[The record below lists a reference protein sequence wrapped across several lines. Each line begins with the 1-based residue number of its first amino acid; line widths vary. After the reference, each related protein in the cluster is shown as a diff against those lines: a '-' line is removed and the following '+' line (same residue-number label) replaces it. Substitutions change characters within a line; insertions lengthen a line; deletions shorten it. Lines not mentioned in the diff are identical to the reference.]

1 MSEAR
6 IARLRAELSRLNE
19 AAILVTSDKNRLY
32 LTGFTGTAGVVL
44 VTAAKAVLL
53 TDFRYAEQAAAQAA
67 GVEVVEH
74 PAAGYYGLVA
84 DMLRQE
90 GVSRLL
96 FEDATVTYAGYEMLK
111 EKLAPV
117 LLAPAGTVVERL
129 RAVKEPSEVAII
141 QQAADIADRT
151 FSHIL
156 SFIKPGARESDIAL
170 EMEFYMRKQ
179 GASGKSFDTI
189 VASGERSA
197 MPHGVASD
205 KIVGTGEFVTLDF
218 GAYFGGYCS
227 DLTRTVFVGN
237 PTERHR
243 EIYGIVLEA
252 QLHALENLKPGMTG
266 REGDALTRDI
276 ITRYGYGDQYGHST
290 GHGIG
295 LYIHEEPRLSFSAQD
310 TILLPGHV
318 VTVEPGIYIPG
329 FGGVRIE
336 DDVVLT
342 DDGIKILTHSPKEL
356 IVLE

>member
-6 IARLRAELSRLNE
+6 IARLRGEMAGLGGD
-19 AAILVTSDKNRLY
+19 AMLVTSAHNRRY
-32 LTGFTGTAGVVL
+32 LTGFTGSAGVVL
-44 VTAAKAVLL
+44 VTAGGASLF
-53 TDFRYAEQAAAQAA
+53 TDFRYTEQANAQAQGVQVEEHPPTGYYERVAEQLREA
-67 GVEVVEH
+67 GV
-74 PAAGYYGLVA
+74 G
-84 DMLRQE
+84 
-90 GVSRLL
+90 RLL
-96 FEDATVTYAGYEMLK
+96 FEDATVSYAAYALLK
-111 EKLAPV
+111 ERLAPV
-117 LLAPAGTVVERL
+117 ELVPAGKALEKL
-129 RAVKEPSEVAII
+129 RAVKDAAELAVI
-141 QQAADIADRT
+141 QEAADVADRT

-156 SFIKPGARESDIAL
+156 GFLKPGVKESDIAL
-170 EMEFYMRKQ
+170 EMEFYMRKL
-179 GASGKSFDTI
+179 GASGTSFDTI

-205 KIVGTGEFVTLDF
+205 KAIGAGEFVTLDF
-218 GAYFGGYCS
+218 GAYYKGYCS
-227 DLTRTVFVGN
+227 DLTRTVVVG
-237 PTERHR
+237 PATERHK

-252 QLHALENLKPGMTG
+252 QLHALAHLKPGMTG

-295 LYIHEEPRLSFSAQD
+295 LEIHEEPRLSYSAPD

-318 VTVEPGIYIPG
+318 VTVEPGIYVPG

-342 DDGIKILTHSPKEL
+342 DDGIKILTRSPKEL

>member
-6 IARLRAELSRLNE
+6 IAKLRGEMALLGVD
-19 AAILVTSDKNRLY
+19 AILVTSGHNRRY

-44 VTAAKAVLL
+44 ITASDAVLL
-53 TDFRYAEQAAAQAA
+53 TDFRYTEQASAQAE
-67 GVEVVEH
+67 GVEVAEH
-74 PAAGYYGLVA
+74 PPTGYYERVA
-84 DMLRQE
+84 ERLRSA
-90 GVSRLL
+90 GALRLL
-96 FEDATVTYAGYEMLK
+96 FEDNTVSYAAYAQLK
-111 EKLAPV
+111 DRLAPV
-117 LLAPAGTVVERL
+117 ELVPAGKVLEKL
-129 RAVKEPSEVAII
+129 RAVKDAAELAVIRE
-141 QQAADIADRT
+141 AADVADRT
-151 FSHIL
+151 FAHIL
-156 SFIKPGARESDIAL
+156 SFLKPGAKESDIAL
-170 EMEFYMRKQ
+170 EMEFYMRKL
-179 GASGKSFDTI
+179 GASGTSFDTI

-205 KIVGTGEFVTLDF
+205 RIIGAGEFVTLDF
-218 GAYFGGYCS
+218 GAYYKGYCS
-227 DLTRTVFVGN
+227 DLTRTVVVG
-237 PTERHR
+237 PATDRHR

-252 QLHALENLKPGMTG
+252 QLHALAHLKPGMTG

-295 LYIHEEPRLSFSAQD
+295 LEIHEEPRLSYSAPD

-318 VTVEPGIYIPG
+318 VTVEPGIYVPG

-342 DDGIKILTHSPKEL
+342 DDGIKILTRSPKEL

>member
-6 IARLRAELSRLNE
+6 IARLRGELASLGGD
-19 AAILVTSDKNRLY
+19 AMLVTGGHNRRY

-44 VTAAKAVLL
+44 VTAGGAVLF
-53 TDFRYAEQAAAQAA
+53 TDFRYTELANAQAV
-67 GVEVVEH
+67 GVEVAEH
-74 PAAGYYGLVA
+74 PPTGYYDRVA
-84 DMLRQE
+84 ERLRGA
-90 GVSRLL
+90 GVQRLL
-96 FEDATVTYAGYEMLK
+96 FEDGTVSYAQYALLK
-111 EKLAPV
+111 ERLAPV
-117 LLAPAGTVVERL
+117 ELVPAGKALEKL
-129 RAVKEPSEVAII
+129 RAVKDATELAVI
-141 QQAADIADRT
+141 QEAADVADRT

-156 SFIKPGARESDIAL
+156 GYLKPGAKESDIAL
-170 EMEFYMRKQ
+170 EMEFYMRKL
-179 GASGKSFDTI
+179 GASGTSFDTI

-205 KIVGTGEFVTLDF
+205 RIIGPGEFVTLDF
-218 GAYFGGYCS
+218 GASYKGYCS
-227 DLTRTVFVGN
+227 DLTRTVVVG
-237 PTERHR
+237 PATERHK

-252 QLHALENLKPGMTG
+252 QLHALAHLKPGITG

-295 LYIHEEPRLSFSAQD
+295 LEIHEEPRLSYSAPD

-318 VTVEPGIYIPG
+318 VTVEPGIYVPG

-342 DDGIKILTHSPKEL
+342 DDGIKILTRSPKEL

>member
-6 IARLRAELSRLNE
+6 IARLRGEMAGLGGD
-19 AAILVTSDKNRLY
+19 AMLVTSGHNRRY

-44 VTAAKAVLL
+44 VTAGSAVLF
-53 TDFRYAEQAAAQAA
+53 TDFRYTEQANAQAE
-67 GVEVVEH
+67 GVEVAEH
-74 PAAGYYGLVA
+74 PPTGYHDRVAELLRGAGV
-84 DMLRQE
+84 Q
-90 GVSRLL
+90 RLL
-96 FEDATVTYAGYEMLK
+96 FEDGTVSYAQYAMLK
-111 EKLAPV
+111 ERLSPV
-117 LLAPAGTVVERL
+117 ELVPAGKALEKL
-129 RAVKEPSEVAII
+129 RAVKDASELAVI
-141 QQAADIADRT
+141 QEAADVADRT

-156 SFIKPGARESDIAL
+156 GFLKPGAKESDIAL
-170 EMEFYMRKQ
+170 EMEFYMRKL
-179 GASGKSFDTI
+179 GASGTSFDTI

-205 KIVGTGEFVTLDF
+205 RVIGTGEFVTLDF
-218 GAYFGGYCS
+218 GAYYKGYCS
-227 DLTRTVFVGN
+227 DLTRTVVVG
-237 PTERHR
+237 PATDRHK

-252 QLHALENLKPGMTG
+252 QLHALAHLKPGMSG

-295 LYIHEEPRLSFSAQD
+295 LEIHEEPRLSYSAPD

-318 VTVEPGIYIPG
+318 VTVEPGIYVPG

-342 DDGIKILTHSPKEL
+342 DDGIKILTRSPKEL